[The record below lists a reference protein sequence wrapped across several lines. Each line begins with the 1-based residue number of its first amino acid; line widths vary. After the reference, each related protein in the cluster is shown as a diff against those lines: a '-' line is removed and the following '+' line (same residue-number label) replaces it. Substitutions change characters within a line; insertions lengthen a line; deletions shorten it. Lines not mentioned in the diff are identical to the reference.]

1 VLRQS
6 WEHIELIVVN
16 DGSTDR
22 TADIAE
28 SSNDSRVRCVHQEH
42 RGASAA
48 RNRGV
53 RDATGEL
60 LQFLDADDLLSS
72 SKIEVQ
78 IAALASG
85 DSSAV
90 ASCAWAKFESSPQ
103 GAKVHEERVW
113 RVQDPVEWLV
123 RSLSGDGMMQPA
135 GWLVPRSVARAA
147 GEWDESLTLH
157 DDGEYFARVLVNAS
171 RNFFT
176 GDATI
181 FYREVAQS
189 LSRRRDRK
197 AIESALAVCKSR
209 HRTLLGARDDREARR
224 AIATQYAQFAYEF
237 DGVAH
242 DLATEAL
249 DILDRLGA
257 APANV
262 TGGKTFRRLTSVVGF
277 RDAMRLRSGLQLGR

>member
-72 SKIEVQ
+72 SKIEAQ

-90 ASCAWAKFESSPQ
+90 ASCAWAKFESNPQ
-103 GAKVHEERVW
+103 GAKVHEEPVW
-113 RVQDPVEWLV
+113 HVQDPVEWLV

-135 GWLVPRSVARAA
+135 AWLVPRSVAEAA

-157 DDGEYFARVLVNAS
+157 DDGEYFARVLVHVSQNI
-171 RNFFT
+171 FT
-176 GDATI
+176 PKATV
-181 FYREVAQS
+181 FYREVPQS

-197 AIESALAVCKSR
+197 AVESAFAVCKSR
-209 HRTLLGARDDREARR
+209 QKTLLTARDDRESRR
-224 AIATQYAQFAYEF
+224 AIATQFAQFLYEF
-237 DGVAH
+237 DAVAH
-242 DLATEAL
+242 DLGAEAL
-249 DILDRLGA
+249 DILNRLGVP
-257 APANV
+257 PANV
-262 TGGKTFRRLTSVVGF
+262 IGGKTFRRLAGSIGF
-277 RDAMRLRSGLQLGR
+277 SAAMRLRSGVQLGR